1 MTKKIRRTL
10 SLLLTLT
17 LIFSQLP
24 QSAFAVSAEGSE
36 PIEEVMPEP
45 EETVPEETDPC
56 RGFLQSSFPY

>member
-24 QSAFAVSAEGSE
+24 QSAFAVSAEGNE
-36 PIEEVMPEP
+36 PISINSGYASEEEAF
-45 EETVPEETDPC
+45 
-56 RGFLQSSFPY
+56 RSFAFLCHHI